1 MAIGPNQVR
10 IQGRGWARTLSAILT
25 CVCDGLGVAE
35 PVQAEFYKLL
45 VYDEGSFFAS
55 HRDTE
60 KAPGMFAMLVV
71 VLPSTSTGGELLVRH
86 KDREVRLDLHGP
98 DPSEVAF
105 AAFYADCVHEVLP
118 ITSGFRLAL
127 IYNLLRPGPGRLPE
141 PPSYA
146 NQQAQLAALLQAWG
160 ADLSRSTMD
169 GPEKLIVPLEHAY
182 TSAELGFGA
191 LKGADA
197 AAAAV
202 LMAAAQAADCDLH
215 LALISVQESGS
226 AEYTGYGS
234 SSAAGRSR
242 RKTNSRRLR
251 SSIAPLPCRHGG
263 GPMDSP
269 RCWVRFRLETTNSAR
284 PTRSTTWSL
293 TRSTFMR
300 RPATR
305 ALRSSEPTAGRRL
318 CSGRASAS
326 LPFCSGRR
334 GGHPSL
340 SGRPDRALVEQ
351 RRGSHITAVA

>member
-1 MAIGPNQVR
+1 MSSLTSELAAVLTIVRRPGDFFASGTIEFLAPQLEVERVGQIALPLLPTQAKQLVAVAERAPFGRGEQTLVDTAVRRTWQIGPNQVR

-35 PVQAEFYKLL
+35 SVQAEFYKLL
-45 VYDEGSFFAS
+45 LYDEGSFCAS

-60 KAPGMFAMLVV
+60 KAPGMFATLVV

-127 IYNLLRPGPGRLPE
+127 IYNLLRPGPGRRPE

-146 NQQAQLAALLQAWG
+146 SQQAQLAALLQAWG
-160 ADLSRSTMD
+160 VDLGRSITD
-169 GPEKLIVPLEHAY
+169 APEKLIVPLEHAY

-202 LMAAAQAADCDLH
+202 LK
-215 LALISVQESGS
+215 
-226 AEYTGYGS
+226 
-234 SSAAGRSR
+234 AAGPG
-242 RKTNSRRLR
+242 RRLR
-251 SSIAPLPCRHGG
+251 SPSGADFGPGERQCGVHGIQFLVPPLVGTG
-263 GPMDSP
+263 
-269 RCWVRFRLETTNSAR
+269 
-284 PTRSTTWSL
+284 
-293 TRSTFMR
+293 
-300 RPATR
+300 
-305 ALRSSEPTAGRRL
+305 GRRIRGTRDL
-318 CSGRASAS
+318 RPLHCSVDMAAARWT
-326 LPFCSGRR
+326 
-334 GGHPSL
+334 
-340 SGRPDRALVEQ
+340 AL
-351 RRGSHITAVA
+351 GAG